1 MVFPPGIY
9 ILIIITFLFVL
20 LLSGAWIQFS
30 LYGVALFALM
40 FLGRGDMQ
48 GILGS
53 LLFNSI
59 NSYSLVALP
68 LFIFMGELL
77 IKSESST
84 PLFRGVRK
92 ILGPFPG
99 GMLHSN
105 IFACSVFAA
114 CSGSSTATT
123 LAIGGVAY
131 PELIK
136 AGYDRKITLGSI
148 AAGGTLGILIPP
160 SIMMIIFGSITGNSV
175 GKLFIGG
182 LIPGIILALLFMA
195 WIVIASIV
203 HPSWM
208 PGKTSFGRDYLR
220 NFLSGLK
227 DILPIVFLIGFIMGS
242 IYGGFATPTEA
253 AAVAS
258 VVCIF
263 IVGVVY
269 KKLSWKV
276 IKESLE
282 ETIFLTSM
290 MMICVVGARAL
301 GMALSML
308 QIAQWI
314 SNVVS
319 SLTISRYI
327 IWALIVLI
335 YMVLGC
341 LIDGFDLMLVT
352 TPVFY
357 PIVVNT
363 LKFDP
368 IWFGVVLVIILE
380 MSLITP
386 PVGFNLYVTHTL
398 GGRKNLM
405 DTIIGLFPFLIM
417 MLVSIAIFTAFP
429 NLVLYLPTHMK

>member
-1 MVFPPGIY
+1 MDFVFNLTIMIGG
-9 ILIIITFLFVL
+9 LFIL
-20 LLSGAWIQFS
+20 LLLGSWIQFS
-30 LYGVALFALM
+30 LYGVALFSLM

-59 NSYSLVALP
+59 NSYTLVALP

-77 IKSESST
+77 IKSESSG
-84 PLFRGVRK
+84 PLFQGVKK

-99 GMLHSN
+99 GMLHTN
-105 IFACSVFAA
+105 IIACSIFAA

-131 PELIK
+131 PEITK

-148 AAGGTLGILIPP
+148 AAGGSLGILIPP

-182 LIPGIILALLFMA
+182 IIPGVMLAVLFMSWIGVASIIFPGSMPQRDRFDKHYLRRVLSGFKDIWPIALIIL
-195 WIVIASIV
+195 
-203 HPSWM
+203 
-208 PGKTSFGRDYLR
+208 
-220 NFLSGLK
+220 
-227 DILPIVFLIGFIMGS
+227 FIMGS

-253 AAVAS
+253 AAIAS
-258 VVCIF
+258 VITF
-263 IVGVVY
+263 ILVSVVY
-269 KKLSWKV
+269 KKINFTV
-276 IKESLE
+276 VKEALLE
-282 ETIFLTSM
+282 TVHLTSM

-308 QIAQWI
+308 QIPQFLSA
-314 SNVVS
+314 SVAAMPVS
-319 SLTISRYI
+319 PYV
-327 IWALIVLI
+327 IWALLVII
-335 YMVLGC
+335 YIILGC

-357 PIVVNT
+357 PIIVDT
-363 LKFDP
+363 LGFDP
-368 IWFGVVLVIILE
+368 IWFGVTLVIILE

-386 PVGFNLYVTHTL
+386 PVGLNLYVTHTL
-398 GGRKNLM
+398 GGGKNLGE
-405 DTIIGLFPFLIM
+405 TIKGFIPFVITMIVAITILTIFPKIVTFLPSYM
-417 MLVSIAIFTAFP
+417 
-429 NLVLYLPTHMK
+429 